1 MARMYCYIAA
11 SKPENTSMGYKGG
24 RLCGEVRYETSA
36 EQLWVC
42 HCHCSKCR
50 KQTGAAVG
58 TFVGFPAGSVRW
70 LARNPERYR
79 SSEDVERSFCPTCG
93 SSIGFHR
100 AHETS
105 LSIGSFDHPEDVV
118 TDESF
123 RLHVMHREHIDWFD
137 TADDWPRYEKF
148 GPGKEDEI
156 KQLSGQPI
164 KD

>member
-1 MARMYCYIAA
+1 LLYSHAA
-11 SKPENTSMGYKGG
+11 DSKTEKFSMGYTGG
-24 RLCGEVRYETSA
+24 CLCGEVRYETSA

-50 KQTGAAVG
+50 KQTGAALG

-70 LARNPERYR
+70 VARKPERYR
-79 SSEDVERSFCPTCG
+79 SSKDLERSFCPICG
-93 SSIGFHR
+93 STIGCHR

-105 LSIGSFDHPEDVV
+105 LSIGSFDQPEDVV

-123 RLHVMHREHIDWFD
+123 RLHIMYREHIGWFD

-156 KQLSGQPI
+156 RQLGGQPI